1 MRILVFAGLITA
13 AMAPAA
19 LADTGLPCQVDNT
32 RRVLDHVITEAES
45 GSAPPTA
52 VATAQT
58 IVRPAVVQ
66 REAAAVQNQRTPAQ
80 QQQRR
85 RSGKRIPDAELIGPR
100 GAL

>member
-1 MRILVFAGLITA
+1 MRILVLAGLITA

-19 LADTGLPCQVDNT
+19 FADTDALPCQVDDT
-32 RRVLDHVITEAES
+32 RRSMDHVITEAES

-52 VATAQT
+52 TATAQT

-80 QQQRR
+80 QQRR
-85 RSGKRIPDAELIGPR
+85 RNGKRIPDAELIGPR